1 MDEAVSLVDSLAAS
15 KAREAPLPLRRS
27 ADLRCRRRW
36 MRMLTMSFSRSFAMF
51 FVSVAA
57 VSWSGTEGSTPDLAR
72 CCGR

>member
-51 FVSVAA
+51 FLCLLPRSHGAA
-57 VSWSGTEGSTPDLAR
+57 RRAPRPT
-72 CCGR
+72 